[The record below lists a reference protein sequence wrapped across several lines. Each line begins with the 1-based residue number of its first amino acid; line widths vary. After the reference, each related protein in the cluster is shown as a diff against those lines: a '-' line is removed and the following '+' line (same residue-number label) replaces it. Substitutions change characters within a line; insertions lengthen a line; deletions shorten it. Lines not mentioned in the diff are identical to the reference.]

1 MKSLKYLLIG
11 SFMLALSVPA
21 MAQDDNKA
29 TIDAIT
35 KVIKSK
41 PADLEDQVKAVYKK
55 NKKNEDV
62 LVAMGRAFLDIKDTV
77 NATQYVEYALKAR
90 SMLLRLS
97 SRETS
102 PLSTTTVVLLPV
114 ITTRPFI
121 STRRIPKD
129 TTSMPAFTARSVLP
143 RL

>member
-1 MKSLKYLLIG
+1 
-11 SFMLALSVPA
+11 MLALSVPA

-77 NATQYVEYALKAR
+77 NATQYQ
-90 SMLLRLS
+90 
-97 SRETS
+97 
-102 PLSTTTVVLLPV
+102 
-114 ITTRPFI
+114 F
-121 STRRIPKD
+121 
-129 TTSMPAFTARSVLP
+129 
-143 RL
+143 